1 MAKILFIS
9 LFLIIVISVVSA
21 ICLSDKPPSILMPVK
36 GASRSS
42 YDQKSFG
49 APRQGHTHKGVDI
62 FAKKGTDVLSA
73 TSGLVI
79 FTGYL
84 SLGGKAVIVISPDL
98 KFLYYAHLDTII
110 ISKLSWVSAGQLIG
124 KVGNT
129 GNAKKTPSHLHFS
142 ISRAIPYK
150 KYFDP
155 VPLLNEYLDPKL
167 YY

>member
-1 MAKILFIS
+1 MAKILFIF
-9 LFLIIVISVVSA
+9 LFLIIAISIAYAV
-21 ICLSDKPPSILMPVK
+21 CLSNQPPTILMPVK
-36 GASRSS
+36 GASRNS

-84 SLGGKAVIVISPDL
+84 SLGGKAVTVISPDF

-110 ISKLSWVSAGQLIG
+110 ISKLSWVSAGELIG

-129 GNAKKTPSHLHFS
+129 GNARYTPSHLHFS
-142 ISRAIPYK
+142 ISQMLPHK
-150 KYFDP
+150 KFFDP
-155 VPLLNEYLDPKL
+155 VPLLNDLF
-167 YY
+167 

>member
-1 MAKILFIS
+1 MGKLFFIS
-9 LFLIIVISVVSA
+9 LFLIISTYVAYAVF
-21 ICLSDKPPSILMPVK
+21 LSNKPPTIMMPVK

-42 YDQKSFG
+42 YDQKSLG
-49 APRQGHTHKGVDI
+49 APRQGHSHKGVDI

-84 SLGGKAVIVISPDL
+84 SLGGKAVTIISPDL

-110 ISKLSWVSAGQLIG
+110 ISKLSWVSAGELIG

-129 GNAKKTPSHLHFS
+129 GNARNTPSHLHFS
-142 ISRAIPYK
+142 ISQMLPYK
-150 KYFDP
+150 KFFDP
-155 VPLLNEYLDPKL
+155 VPLLNNNY
-167 YY
+167 

>member
-1 MAKILFIS
+1 MARILFIS
-9 LFLIIVISVVSA
+9 LFLIIVIFVVSA
-21 ICLSDKPPSILMPVK
+21 VRLSDKPPSILMPVK

-42 YDQKSFG
+42 YNQKSFG

-84 SLGGKAVIVISPDL
+84 SLGGKAVTVISPDFKL
-98 KFLYYAHLDTII
+98 LYYAHLDTII
-110 ISKLSWVSAGQLIG
+110 ASSFSWVSAGVVIG

-129 GNAKKTPSHLHFS
+129 GNAKNTPSHLHFS

-155 VPLLNEYLDPKL
+155 VPPLNEYLDSKL

>member
-1 MAKILFIS
+1 MGKLFFIS
-9 LFLIIVISVVSA
+9 LFLIISAYVSYA
-21 ICLSDKPPSILMPVK
+21 VFLSNKPPIIMMPVK

-49 APRQGHTHKGVDI
+49 APRQGHSHKGVDI

-84 SLGGKAVIVISPDL
+84 SLGGKAVTVISPDL
-98 KFLYYAHLDTII
+98 KFLYYAHLDTIS
-110 ISKLSWVSAGQLIG
+110 ISKLSWVSAGELIG

-129 GNAKKTPSHLHFS
+129 GNARNTPSHLHFS
-142 ISRAIPYK
+142 ISTLHPCK
-150 KYFDP
+150 KYYDP
-155 VPLLNEYLDPKL
+155 VPVLNISASNY
-167 YY
+167 